1 MTEKRLKR
9 MRPRAFGTGIFGEKE
24 VNTGRQVEL
33 DIAKGFAIL
42 FMVWVHTAE
51 TFGNEQGIGNAI
63 VEILGGPFAAPV
75 FMVCMGIGMR
85 YAKKTAAKDLAKRGA
100 GLLFTGLIL
109 NVFRYVIPL
118 FIGYAATGET
128 LFLYTFP
135 FLFGVDILE
144 FAGLAFLFFALAK
157 NFGWSDKTLAAIAVL
172 SSLCGM
178 LLKGMSTGFLYA
190 DQFLGYI
197 WGNDEAETYFPFL
210 NWIIFPVFGYL
221 FGKLLRRCLDK
232 KTFYKRISP
241 ICGGLGLGYVISAYI
256 FHFGM
261 YGKNGY
267 YYFLGLL
274 DTAAVLLLVI
284 GIFGFCFLLS
294 RLKEA
299 APIRALRNMSANIN
313 TVYCIQWTLIGSTGI
328 LLSVLLP
335 EEGLGFVPMTILAA
349 VFTYFSAFTANWYQK
364 KKILSAR
371 SAKVVLSGILA
382 AVIVC
387 SLIGQTKVESCLYN
401 EGYDFIQELYE
412 NDSDMSD

>member
-1 MTEKRLKR
+1 MKEKRLKR
-9 MRPRAFGTGIFGEKE
+9 MLPRAFGNRIFAKKE
-24 VNTGRQVEL
+24 ANTSRQVEL

-75 FMVCMGIGMR
+75 FMVCMGIGMC
-85 YAKKTAAKDLAKRGA
+85 YAKKTVAKDLAKRGV
-100 GLLFTGLIL
+100 GLLFVGLIL

-135 FLFGVDILE
+135 FLFGVDIME
-144 FAGLAFLFFALAK
+144 FAGLAFLLFALAK
-157 NFGWSDKTLAAIAVL
+157 KFGWSDKTLAAIAVI
-172 SSLCGM
+172 SSLCGI
-178 LLKGMSTGFLYA
+178 LLKGISTGFLYA

-197 WGNDEAETYFPFL
+197 WGNDNAETYFPFL

-221 FGKLLRRCLDK
+221 FGKLLRCCPDK
-232 KTFYKRISP
+232 KAFYKNVSP
-241 ICGGLGLGYVISAYI
+241 ICGVLGLGYIVFAYV

-261 YGKNGY
+261 YGENGY
-267 YYFLGLL
+267 YYFLGPF

-284 GIFGFCFLLS
+284 GIFGLCFLFS
-294 RLKEA
+294 QVKES
-299 APIRALRNMSANIN
+299 APIRALRNMSGNIN

-335 EEGLGFVPMTILAA
+335 EDGLGFFPMTILAA
-349 VFTYFSAFTANWYQK
+349 AFVAFSAFIANWYQK
-364 KKILSAR
+364 RKYLSAKR
-371 SAKVVLSGILA
+371 RKLFSLA
-382 AVIVC
+382 Y
-387 SLIGQTKVESCLYN
+387 LRQ
-401 EGYDFIQELYE
+401 
-412 NDSDMSD
+412 

>member
-1 MTEKRLKR
+1 MLQ
-9 MRPRAFGTGIFGEKE
+9 RAFGTGIFGEKE

-157 NFGWSDKTLAAIAVL
+157 KFSWSDKSLAAIAVL

-178 LLKGMSTGFLYA
+178 LLKEMSTGFLYA

-210 NWIIFPVFGYL
+210 NWILFPVFGYL
-221 FGKLLRRCLDK
+221 FGKLLRRCCPS
-232 KTFYKRISP
+232 FCRR
-241 ICGGLGLGYVISAYI
+241 
-256 FHFGM
+256 M
-261 YGKNGY
+261 
-267 YYFLGLL
+267 
-274 DTAAVLLLVI
+274 VL
-284 GIFGFCFLLS
+284 
-294 RLKEA
+294 
-299 APIRALRNMSANIN
+299 
-313 TVYCIQWTLIGSTGI
+313 
-328 LLSVLLP
+328 VL
-335 EEGLGFVPMTILAA
+335 F
-349 VFTYFSAFTANWYQK
+349 Q
-364 KKILSAR
+364 
-371 SAKVVLSGILA
+371 
-382 AVIVC
+382 
-387 SLIGQTKVESCLYN
+387 
-401 EGYDFIQELYE
+401 
-412 NDSDMSD
+412 